1 MTIDDRYMMLTTMIA
16 GITHSIQQI
25 KNIALKP
32 YGLKGRNVNCLF
44 HLYRYG
50 EGITLLELAKICGE
64 DKAAISRCVSD
75 LRRMGYVTA
84 TSESGKN
91 YRAQIRLTE
100 TGTRAAAHLDRCI
113 TEAVEAGGAELNEEE
128 RVVFYRCLQ
137 RIDRDLAGYLIKISG
152 KNKQN
157 DG

>member
-1 MTIDDRYMMLTTMIA
+1 MTIDERYMIFTASVTGIA
-16 GITHSIQQI
+16 YSIQQI

-50 EGITLLELAKICGE
+50 GGITLLELAKLCGE
-64 DKAAISRCVSD
+64 DKAAVSRSISD
-75 LRRMGYVTA
+75 LRKMNYVTA

-91 YRAQIRLTE
+91 YRAKIRLTE
-100 TGTRAAAHLDRCI
+100 DGARAAAHLDRCI
-113 TEAVEAGGAELNEEE
+113 TEAVTSGGISMNEEE
-128 RVVFYRCLQ
+128 RENFYRCLKN
-137 RIDRDLAGYLIKISG
+137 IDRDLEKYMKKIS
-152 KNKQN
+152 KS